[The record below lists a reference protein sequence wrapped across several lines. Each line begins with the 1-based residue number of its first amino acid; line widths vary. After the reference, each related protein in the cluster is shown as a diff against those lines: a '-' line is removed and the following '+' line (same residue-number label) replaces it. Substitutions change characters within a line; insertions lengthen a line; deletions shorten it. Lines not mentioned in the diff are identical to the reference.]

1 MGRIAIVGA
10 GIGGLTAALT
20 LAREGFSVEVLERAP
35 ALEEVGAGIQL
46 GPNAS
51 RILIRLGLAERLA
64 AVVVVPEGM
73 DVRSGRSGDIILSA
87 ELGDAVAA
95 RYGAPWWVVHRGD
108 LQAALGEA
116 ACEDQCI
123 QLRTG
128 AAVSAVTEVA
138 GGVEVKTGNGDH
150 LVDALI
156 GADGVRSAVRRAL
169 GDGSGPVFRGRTA
182 WRATLP
188 MDDAPRSLRGRR
200 LGLWLGPNAHV
211 VHYPLRG
218 GAAVNVVAFVE
229 DDAPVDGWSGP
240 GEAADLLSR
249 FAGWA
254 GPLRDLLAA
263 APGWTRWSLA
273 DRPVW
278 FGPGRG
284 AATLLGDAAHAMLPF
299 AAQGGA
305 MAIEDAAVL
314 ARLAAGRRADL
325 AGAFRAYERARR
337 GRTAAV
343 QQLAARNG
351 AIYHLTG
358 PMAFARDTAMRLMGG
373 ERLVARQDWIYRFG
387 A

>member
-1 MGRIAIVGA
+1 MGHIAIAGA
-10 GIGGLTAALT
+10 GIGGLTAALA
-20 LAREGFSVEVLERAP
+20 LAREGFSVEVLERAA

-51 RILIRLGLAERLA
+51 RILIRLGLAQRLA
-64 AVVVVPEGM
+64 DFVVVPEGM
-73 DVRSGRSGDIILSA
+73 DVRSGRSGATILSA

-95 RYGAPWWVVHRGD
+95 RYGAPWWVIHRAD
-108 LQAALGEA
+108 LQAVLAEA
-116 ACEDQCI
+116 ASRENSI
-123 QLRTG
+123 RLRTG
-128 AAVSAVTEVA
+128 AGVTAVSESA
-138 GGVEVKTGNGDH
+138 GGVE
-150 LVDALI
+150 LVTEDGGSLADAVI

-169 GDGSGPVFRGRTA
+169 GDTSAPVFRHRSA

-188 MDDAPRSLRGRR
+188 MEDAPKALRGRR
-200 LGLWLGPNAHV
+200 LGLWLGPNAHA

-218 GAAVNVVAFVE
+218 GKALNVVAFVE
-229 DDAPVDGWSGP
+229 DDAPMEGWSGP
-240 GEAADLLSR
+240 GEAGELLSR

-263 APGWTRWSLA
+263 AAGWTRWSLA

-284 AATLLGDAAHAMLPF
+284 AVTLLGDAAHAMLPF

-314 ARLAAGRRADL
+314 ARLAAGRRDDL
-325 AGAFRAYERARR
+325 ANAFRAYEAARR
-337 GRTAAV
+337 GRVTAA

-351 AIYHLTG
+351 AIYHLSG
-358 PMAFARDTAMRLMGG
+358 PMAFARDTAMRVMGG